1 MLIVELNDRNLLNIS
16 TDAFLVGIKKYSSE
30 CYKHF
35 ELAEVV
41 EIISDIKKLNKKVFI
56 DLTNV
61 FHDAD
66 LECLKKD
73 LEKIQDADGFF
84 FFDLGVM
91 SLIEKEKRVYFAPT
105 YLTNQFDINIAL
117 EENKYVLVSPEIS
130 LKELNNIK
138 FSESLILVAFGT
150 WEIFHSRRPLISN
163 YFNYRN
169 KEYKSDSKYQVIE
182 EFRNDLYPIIENN
195 GTKIYLNG
203 YYYLGEELKG
213 KNTSLL
219 IKSFDLE
226 KDIVTKIVDAYN
238 NYLNDGE
245 DIEANLKKL
254 EIDLNKGLLYEES
267 ILKKGGANE

>member
-1 MLIVELNDRNLLNIS
+1 MKKIPLRKCVATNEKLPKVELVRIVKNNE
-16 TDAFLVGIKKYSSE
+16 G
-30 CYKHF
+30 
-35 ELAEVV
+35 
-41 EIISDIKKLNKKVFI
+41 KVFI

-84 FFDLGVM
+84 YFDLGVM

-105 YLTNQFDINIAL
+105 YLTNQFDINIA
-117 EENKYVLVSPEIS
+117 EEQNKYVLVSPEIS

-182 EFRNDLYPIIENN
+182 EFRNDLYPIVENN

-226 KDIVTKIVDAYN
+226 KDIVTKIVDAYS
-238 NYLNDGE
+238 NYLNRGE
-245 DIEANLKKL
+245 DIEANLRKL
-254 EIDLNKGLLYEES
+254 KIDLNKGLLYEES